1 MEKLAKK
8 ALNIINKKHFINK
21 EMDYMKEYKIIVEAL
36 SKLEAYETLDKTPK
50 ELFCLI
56 HNIPTPFN

>member
-8 ALNIINKKHFINK
+8 GLQIINTKCFEKH
-21 EMDYMKEYKIIVEAL
+21 EMDYIKEYQPLAEAL

-50 ELFCLI
+50 ELFCMI
-56 HNIPTPFN
+56 HNKEII